1 MTISFQTG
9 SPALA
14 TVSGSDSSQPI
25 GSNGSSAAGDS
36 PFQAVFAAAAAIPS
50 VAVAGGGVQLQ
61 STAQSS
67 HGSLEPVMV
76 NGTRYITQCYTYG
89 FLASA
94 PDDVYEIAGAQ
105 ARGMAVRI
113 YDPSGQRPD
122 VEIQPDGDVLAAMRA
137 NNIPI
142 HATDQG
148 VSYEYGRLF
157 TKGFT
162 LDVAFGKESPTQLEA
177 EVVQQMLGEGWS
189 SAALAPWINQVASYL
204 PTPSGASPAATGSL
218 PLATADPVA
227 AGVSTDPGSSTSTI
241 SALADTPVAAA
252 QDTSTAEEP
261 AVAPVA
267 APQVTSTPEAAVAPV
282 AVAQDTSTPEAAVA
296 PSSTDPVGADAVNL
310 APATNL
316 APLASLYQD
325 LQSAAV
331 KASPDNATA
340 VGTSGVEWTAADWAQ
355 QVRQLTSNPDVLPPL
370 DQIFPKVDLQ
380 QPMTLVDFWAGAQDS
395 MRL

>member
-252 QDTSTAEEP
+252 Q
-261 AVAPVA
+261 
-267 APQVTSTPEAAVAPV
+267 VTSTPEAAVASV
-282 AVAQDTSTPEAAVA
+282 AAPQVTSTPEAAVA

-310 APATNL
+310 APATNS

-325 LQSAAV
+325 LQSAAN
-331 KASPDNATA
+331 KASPDNTTA
-340 VGTSGVEWTAADWAQ
+340 AGSNGVEWTPADWAQ

-370 DQIFPKVDLQ
+370 DQIFPQVDLQ
-380 QPMTLVDFWAGAQDS
+380 QPMTLLDFWAGAQDS
-395 MRL
+395 IRL

>member
-1 MTISFQTG
+1 LNEQQQQQA
-9 SPALA
+9 PA
-14 TVSGSDSSQPI
+14 T
-25 GSNGSSAAGDS
+25 
-36 PFQAVFAAAAAIPS
+36 AAAIPS
-50 VAVAGGGVQLQ
+50 A
-61 STAQSS
+61 TQSS

-252 QDTSTAEEP
+252 Q
-261 AVAPVA
+261 
-267 APQVTSTPEAAVAPV
+267 VTSTPEAAVAPV
-282 AVAQDTSTPEAAVA
+282 AVAQDTSTPAEVAVAPVAVAQDTSTPAEVAVAPVAVAQVTSTPEAAVA
-296 PSSTDPVGADAVNL
+296 PSSTDPVRADAVNV
-310 APATNL
+310 APATNS

-340 VGTSGVEWTAADWAQ
+340 AGSSGVEWTPADWAQ
-355 QVRQLTSNPDVLPPL
+355 QVRQLTSNPDVLPSL
-370 DQIFPKVDLQ
+370 DQMFPKVDFQ
-380 QPMTLVDFWAGAQDS
+380 QPMTLLDFWAGAQDS
-395 MRL
+395 IRL